1 MENNR
6 DKLIDDLN
14 SILKDNFDYVPL
26 FKVINVADELI
37 KRGWSFNRIM
47 VDKECLDCKRYYS
60 GSCDGVKDR
69 NRENI
74 TIENCCSG
82 YLQREQEHI
91 KE

>member
-14 SILKDNFDYVPL
+14 GILKDSFDYVPI

-37 KRGWSFNRIM
+37 KRGWNF
-47 VDKECLDCKRYYS
+47 DKA
-60 GSCDGVKDR
+60 
-69 NRENI
+69 
-74 TIENCCSG
+74 
-82 YLQREQEHI
+82 I